1 MTIILEI
8 LIAIGFIALMM
19 LIRQLTGHAA
29 ARRRSACEQKDCNFG
44 CGGATHS
51 KHP

>member
-1 MTIILEI
+1 MSAFFEV

-29 ARRRSACEQKDCNFG
+29 ARRRTACEQKGCNFG
-44 CGGATHS
+44 CGGVTDS